1 MRNHS
6 KDIKDI
12 QGSAYDKALKSLT
25 QEEQSRLETSDFQDA
40 RQLLQNLNNSNDK
53 SCSDSRMRTGL
64 TKLKPKLE
72 TVQQAV
78 DIAGIFGEAE
88 PTGALSVICGLTSA
102 ACSAGI
108 RLANAADNLDTEVKL
123 LFDLAPRL
131 IQCDGL
137 TSSTKNPELI
147 RNDLVRVY
155 TGMFK
160 FYLVAMKILD
170 HESFLVALREHK
182 DEMSEAVAGF
192 SSYWHQFLEGVQ
204 IDTLE
209 TTTDTLGAV
218 RKIQIADIL
227 EKECAHE
234 SEYRPPTPAANTCQW
249 LSSADGYRL
258 WHQSTTMNTHFL
270 TMFGAMGSGKT
281 VATAYLA
288 GHLRSESKDR
298 TVISYYIHSDGER
311 SKPTNIY
318 CSLIKQFIS
327 WHPGFEALFLGLL
340 QEHSVVDPQRQ
351 ARRPEVL
358 RRSFVGLLDA
368 ADKRVC
374 ILLDAL
380 DALDLEAQEELGQLF
395 GDLLKLKCQCKVFLT
410 SQPDNHIKRLIPGK
424 IFEIGTWRKQVCE
437 ENHLIAKHL
446 MDKKWFED
454 DRRNQY
460 EEEDRQHLIKGIAK
474 LADSSPLMVY
484 LNVAHADALT
494 REATYR
500 TVDEVLHIVGG
511 APSRYSKIPRKWAE
525 IRRQVLER
533 LDVGDEVI
541 DPLLRF
547 LAITSRPVTIR
558 EACAFVIYDT
568 QDGDKMPRELDAHGQ
583 KRIIEW
589 IRPFVATDDESDPN
603 SVLSLYHN
611 SLQKLI
617 ILKEPSAWDT
627 ETAIKDNKQYDQ
639 RKAQMNG
646 ELASK
651 CLRYLCFPECSS
663 EGFIKSGVPRGN
675 FFNYAACTWQ
685 HHLAS
690 SAGPTAQQVECIMAI
705 CKPGST
711 VLRNWTD
718 QNSRYER
725 TFLPELSE
733 LDPLVVL
740 VHFRLEKLTSMLLD
754 RPDAFE
760 PPNFSP
766 TSATT
771 VLTCALQTERFPLAT
786 AIITKA
792 GPRLNTLEAWKQL
805 MQAYNPAL
813 DFWLPKPPP
822 TSHNDPKS
830 LSTEKRARKAI
841 ARREQT
847 WQAFLDPLIP
857 RLLADLRNKPGCA
870 AAAALREAVANNCL
884 SVVAKLLS
892 HAASD
897 AELRRKLLLLVDDPR
912 GGGEVHQVVG
922 VAAQQGNVEMLDL
935 LLGLGHDQ
943 AGNMME
949 KHVRHLGPGGETVFH
964 AAAQMVCS
972 EFRPEVFAVLRR
984 VWPEGADVLDE
995 RGRHFRDL
1003 LRPGESELVG

>member
-1 MRNHS
+1 
-6 KDIKDI
+6 
-12 QGSAYDKALKSLT
+12 
-25 QEEQSRLETSDFQDA
+25 
-40 RQLLQNLNNSNDK
+40 
-53 SCSDSRMRTGL
+53 
-64 TKLKPKLE
+64 
-72 TVQQAV
+72 
-78 DIAGIFGEAE
+78 
-88 PTGALSVICGLTSA
+88 
-102 ACSAGI
+102 
-108 RLANAADNLDTEVKL
+108 
-123 LFDLAPRL
+123 
-131 IQCDGL
+131 
-137 TSSTKNPELI
+137 
-147 RNDLVRVY
+147 
-155 TGMFK
+155 
-160 FYLVAMKILD
+160 
-170 HESFLVALREHK
+170 
-182 DEMSEAVAGF
+182 
-192 SSYWHQFLEGVQ
+192 
-204 IDTLE
+204 
-209 TTTDTLGAV
+209 
-218 RKIQIADIL
+218 
-227 EKECAHE
+227 
-234 SEYRPPTPAANTCQW
+234 TCQW

-311 SKPTNIY
+311 SKLTNIY

-327 WHPGFEALFLGLL
+327 WHPKFEALFLGLL

-437 ENHLIAKHL
+437 ENSLIAKHL

-525 IRRQVLER
+525 IRKQVLER

-583 KRIIEW
+583 KRIMEW

-603 SVLSLYHN
+603 SVLRLYHN

-663 EGFIKSGVPRGN
+663 ESFIKSGIPKGN

-685 HHLAS
+685 HHLTS
-690 SAGPTAQQVECIMAI
+690 SAGPAAQQVECIMAI
-705 CKPGST
+705 CKPGSA

-718 QNSRYER
+718 QNSRHEK

-740 VHFRLEKLTSMLLD
+740 VHFRLEKLTSILLD

-771 VLTCALQTERFPLAT
+771 ALTCALQTERFPLAT

-792 GPRLNTLEAWKQL
+792 GPRLDTLEAWKQL

-830 LSTEKRARKAI
+830 LSTEKRARKAL
-841 ARREQT
+841 ARREQA

-897 AELRRKLLLLVDDPR
+897 AELRRKLLLLVVDPR

-922 VAAQQGNVEMLDL
+922 VAAQQGNVEILDL

-943 AGNMME
+943 GGSMME

-984 VWPEGADVLDE
+984 AWPEGADVLDE